1 MKLRRKAKGS
11 GLRKEKKE
19 EGKRNRIGR
28 GGEIDLDQI
37 KEEGAIA
44 RPRTCARTRMMWS
57 QRKSWSR
64 DGSGYNCR
72 SHP

>member
-28 GGEIDLDQI
+28 GGEIDLDQFV
-37 KEEGAIA
+37 EEGSIA
-44 RPRTCARTRMMWS
+44 RPRTYARTRMMWS
-57 QRKSWSR
+57 QRKIWSR
-64 DGSGYNCR
+64 DGSGYICR

>member
-28 GGEIDLDQI
+28 RGEIDLDQI
-37 KEEGAIA
+37 EEEGAIA
-44 RPRTCARTRMMWS
+44 RPRACARTRMMCS
-57 QRKSWSR
+57 QRMIWSR
-64 DGSGYNCR
+64 DGSGYICR

>member
-28 GGEIDLDQI
+28 GGEIDLDQFV
-37 KEEGAIA
+37 EEGAIA
-44 RPRTCARTRMMWS
+44 RPRTYARTRMMWS

-64 DGSGYNCR
+64 YESGYSYR
-72 SHP
+72 IHA